1 MAAWRERLNGPGE
14 RAEDGTTGDGADRR
28 QRGDGSGLETSAT
41 INEALSPWLGWL
53 DKAIVAVFVVEIAAR
68 LVAEGPAFFRRG
80 WNLFDFAVISITL
93 IPATGNLSVLR
104 ALRILRVLRLVSV
117 VPQMRKVVEA
127 LLHAIP
133 GLGSIS
139 SLLLLVFYVGA
150 VMATRMFGEAFP
162 EWFGSVGASMY
173 SLFQIMTLESWSMGI
188 VRPVMGNLRLGVG
201 LLRAF
206 HPADELRGAEPLH
219 RCHRRCH
226 ADPAHG
232 GPGRDGGGAP
242 AGDGRPKPP
251 SSQRNWKASAAKSG
265 PSRRKSGGQGT
276 MAVDSAAS
284 SQPGRHHLTDAGHR

>member
-1 MAAWRERLNGPGE
+1 MAAWRERLNGLVCSPKTE
-14 RAEDGTTGDGADRR
+14 RLVTALIVVNAVTL
-28 QRGDGSGLETSAT
+28 GLETSAT

-68 LVAEGPAFFRRG
+68 LVAQGPAFFKRG
-80 WNLFDFAVISITL
+80 WNLFDFAVIAVTL
-93 IPATGNLSVLR
+93 LPATGNLSVLR

-188 VRPVMGNLRLGVG
+188 VRPVMETFDWAWAFFVPFILLTSFAVLNLFIAVIVDAMQTLHMADREETTAVLRQVTEAEASFLATELEGLRSEIRALKDEIGRGSGN
-201 LLRAF
+201 
-206 HPADELRGAEPLH
+206 
-219 RCHRRCH
+219 
-226 ADPAHG
+226 G
-232 GPGRDGGGAP
+232 G
-242 AGDGRPKPP
+242 
-251 SSQRNWKASAAKSG
+251 S
-265 PSRRKSGGQGT
+265 
-276 MAVDSAAS
+276 
-284 SQPGRHHLTDAGHR
+284 

>member
-1 MAAWRERLNGPGE
+1 MAAWRERLNGLVSSPKTE
-14 RAEDGTTGDGADRR
+14 RLVTALIVVNAVTL
-28 QRGDGSGLETSAT
+28 GLETSAT

-162 EWFGSVGASMY
+162 EWFGSVGESMY

-188 VRPVMGNLRLGVG
+188 VRPVMETFDWAWAFFVPFILLTSFAVLNLFIAVIVDAMQTLHTADREETEAVLREVTEAEASFLATELEGLRSEIRALKEEIGRGSGNT
-201 LLRAF
+201 
-206 HPADELRGAEPLH
+206 
-219 RCHRRCH
+219 
-226 ADPAHG
+226 
-232 GPGRDGGGAP
+232 GP
-242 AGDGRPKPP
+242 
-251 SSQRNWKASAAKSG
+251 
-265 PSRRKSGGQGT
+265 
-276 MAVDSAAS
+276 
-284 SQPGRHHLTDAGHR
+284 

>member
-1 MAAWRERLNGPGE
+1 MAAWRERLNGLVSSPKTE
-14 RAEDGTTGDGADRR
+14 RLVTVLIVVNAVTL
-28 QRGDGSGLETSAT
+28 GLETSAT

-68 LVAEGPAFFRRG
+68 LVAQGPAFFRGG

-162 EWFGSVGASMY
+162 EWFGSVGESMY

-188 VRPVMGNLRLGVG
+188 VRPVMETFDWAWAFFVPFILLTSFAVLNLFIAVIVDAMQTLHTADREETEAVLRQVTEAEASFLATELEGLRSEIRALKEEIGRGSGN
-201 LLRAF
+201 
-206 HPADELRGAEPLH
+206 
-219 RCHRRCH
+219 
-226 ADPAHG
+226 G
-232 GPGRDGGGAP
+232 GP
-242 AGDGRPKPP
+242 
-251 SSQRNWKASAAKSG
+251 
-265 PSRRKSGGQGT
+265 
-276 MAVDSAAS
+276 
-284 SQPGRHHLTDAGHR
+284 

>member
-1 MAAWRERLNGPGE
+1 MAAWRERLNGLVCSPKTE
-14 RAEDGTTGDGADRR
+14 RLVTALIVVNAVTL
-28 QRGDGSGLETSAT
+28 GLETSAT

-68 LVAEGPAFFRRG
+68 LVAQGPAFFKRG

-162 EWFGSVGASMY
+162 EWFGSIGASMY

-188 VRPVMGNLRLGVG
+188 VRPVMETFDWAWAFFVPFILLTSFAVLNLFIAVIVDAMQTLHTADREETEAVLRQVTEAEASFLATELEG
-201 LLRAF
+201 LRSEIRALK
-206 HPADELRGAEPLH
+206 EEIGRTGSN
-219 RCHRRCH
+219 
-226 ADPAHG
+226 G
-232 GPGRDGGGAP
+232 GR
-242 AGDGRPKPP
+242 
-251 SSQRNWKASAAKSG
+251 
-265 PSRRKSGGQGT
+265 
-276 MAVDSAAS
+276 
-284 SQPGRHHLTDAGHR
+284 

>member
-1 MAAWRERLNGPGE
+1 MAVWRGRLNEFVCSPKTERLVTVLIVVN
-14 RAEDGTTGDGADRR
+14 AVTL
-28 QRGDGSGLETSAT
+28 GLETSAT

-68 LVAEGPAFFRRG
+68 LVAQGPAFFKRG
-80 WNLFDFAVISITL
+80 WNLFDFAVIAVTL
-93 IPATGNLSVLR
+93 LPATGNLSVLR

-162 EWFGSVGASMY
+162 EWFGSIGASMY

-188 VRPVMGNLRLGVG
+188 VRPVMETFDWAWAFFVPFILLTSFAVLNLFIAVIVDAMQTLHTADREETTAALRQVTEAEASFLATELEG
-201 LLRAF
+201 LRSEIRALK
-206 HPADELRGAEPLH
+206 EEIGRGS
-219 RCHRRCH
+219 
-226 ADPAHG
+226 
-232 GPGRDGGGAP
+232 DG
-242 AGDGRPKPP
+242 DR
-251 SSQRNWKASAAKSG
+251 
-265 PSRRKSGGQGT
+265 
-276 MAVDSAAS
+276 
-284 SQPGRHHLTDAGHR
+284 

>member
-1 MAAWRERLNGPGE
+1 MAAWRERLNGLVSSPKTE
-14 RAEDGTTGDGADRR
+14 RLVTALIVVNAVTL
-28 QRGDGSGLETSAT
+28 GLETSAT

-162 EWFGSVGASMY
+162 EWFGSVGESMY

-188 VRPVMGNLRLGVG
+188 VRPVMETFDWAWAFFVPFILLTSFAVLNLFIAVIVDAMQTLHTADRVETEAVPRQVTEAEASFLATELEGLRSEIRALKEEIGRGNSN
-201 LLRAF
+201 
-206 HPADELRGAEPLH
+206 
-219 RCHRRCH
+219 
-226 ADPAHG
+226 G
-232 GPGRDGGGAP
+232 GP
-242 AGDGRPKPP
+242 
-251 SSQRNWKASAAKSG
+251 
-265 PSRRKSGGQGT
+265 
-276 MAVDSAAS
+276 
-284 SQPGRHHLTDAGHR
+284 

>member
-1 MAAWRERLNGPGE
+1 MAAWRERLSGLVSAPKTE
-14 RAEDGTTGDGADRR
+14 RLVTALIVVNAVTL
-28 QRGDGSGLETSAT
+28 GLETSAT

-162 EWFGSVGASMY
+162 EWFGSVGESMY

-188 VRPVMGNLRLGVG
+188 VRPVMETFDWAWAFFVPFILLTSFAVLNLFIAVIVDAMQTLHTADREETEAVLRQVTEAEASFLATELEGLRSEIRALKEEIGRGSGNT
-201 LLRAF
+201 
-206 HPADELRGAEPLH
+206 
-219 RCHRRCH
+219 
-226 ADPAHG
+226 
-232 GPGRDGGGAP
+232 GP
-242 AGDGRPKPP
+242 
-251 SSQRNWKASAAKSG
+251 
-265 PSRRKSGGQGT
+265 
-276 MAVDSAAS
+276 
-284 SQPGRHHLTDAGHR
+284 

>member
-1 MAAWRERLNGPGE
+1 MAAWRERLNGLVSSPKTE
-14 RAEDGTTGDGADRR
+14 RLVTALIVVNAVTL
-28 QRGDGSGLETSAT
+28 GLETSAT

-162 EWFGSVGASMY
+162 EWFGSVGESMY

-188 VRPVMGNLRLGVG
+188 VRPVMETFDWAWAFFVPFILLTSFAVLNLFIAVIVDAMQTLHTADREETQAVLRQVTEAEASFLATELEGLRSEIRALKEEIGRGSGN
-201 LLRAF
+201 
-206 HPADELRGAEPLH
+206 
-219 RCHRRCH
+219 
-226 ADPAHG
+226 G
-232 GPGRDGGGAP
+232 GP
-242 AGDGRPKPP
+242 
-251 SSQRNWKASAAKSG
+251 
-265 PSRRKSGGQGT
+265 
-276 MAVDSAAS
+276 
-284 SQPGRHHLTDAGHR
+284 

>member
-1 MAAWRERLNGPGE
+1 MAAWRERLNGLVCSPKTE
-14 RAEDGTTGDGADRR
+14 RLVTALIVINAVTL
-28 QRGDGSGLETSAT
+28 GLETSAT

-68 LVAEGPAFFRRG
+68 LVAEGPSFFKRG
-80 WNLFDFAVISITL
+80 WNLFDFAVIAVTL

-162 EWFGSVGASMY
+162 EWFGSVGESMY

-188 VRPVMGNLRLGVG
+188 VRPVMETFDWAWAFFVPFILLTSFAVLNLFIAVIVDAMQTLHTADREETTAVLRQVTEAEASFLATELEG
-201 LLRAF
+201 LRSEIRALKEEIGR
-206 HPADELRGAEPLH
+206 AGSN
-219 RCHRRCH
+219 
-226 ADPAHG
+226 G
-232 GPGRDGGGAP
+232 G
-242 AGDGRPKPP
+242 
-251 SSQRNWKASAAKSG
+251 S
-265 PSRRKSGGQGT
+265 
-276 MAVDSAAS
+276 
-284 SQPGRHHLTDAGHR
+284 

>member
-1 MAAWRERLNGPGE
+1 MAVWRGRLNDFVCSPRTERLVTVLIVVN
-14 RAEDGTTGDGADRR
+14 AVTL
-28 QRGDGSGLETSAT
+28 GLETSAT

-68 LVAEGPAFFRRG
+68 LVAQGPAFFKRG
-80 WNLFDFAVISITL
+80 WNLFDFAVIAVTL
-93 IPATGNLSVLR
+93 LPATGNLSVLR

-162 EWFGSVGASMY
+162 EWFGSIGASMY

-188 VRPVMGNLRLGVG
+188 VRPVMETFDWAWAFFVPFILLTSFAVLNLFIAVIVDAMQTLHTADREETTAVLRQVTEAEASFLATELEG
-201 LLRAF
+201 LRSEIRALK
-206 HPADELRGAEPLH
+206 EEI
-219 RCHRRCH
+219 
-226 ADPAHG
+226 
-232 GPGRDGGGAP
+232 GRAGSDG
-242 AGDGRPKPP
+242 DR
-251 SSQRNWKASAAKSG
+251 
-265 PSRRKSGGQGT
+265 
-276 MAVDSAAS
+276 
-284 SQPGRHHLTDAGHR
+284 

>member
-1 MAAWRERLNGPGE
+1 MAAWRKQLNGLVSSPKTERLVTALIVVN
-14 RAEDGTTGDGADRR
+14 AVTL
-28 QRGDGSGLETSAT
+28 GLETSAS
-41 INEALSPWLGWL
+41 IDAALSPWLGWL

-68 LVAEGPAFFRRG
+68 LLAQGPAFFRGG

-188 VRPVMGNLRLGVG
+188 VRPVMETFDWAWAFFVPFILLTSFAVLNLFIAVIVDAMQTLHSADREETEAVLRQVTEAEAAFLATELEGLRTEIRALKEEIGRAGGN
-201 LLRAF
+201 
-206 HPADELRGAEPLH
+206 
-219 RCHRRCH
+219 
-226 ADPAHG
+226 
-232 GPGRDGGGAP
+232 GR
-242 AGDGRPKPP
+242 
-251 SSQRNWKASAAKSG
+251 S
-265 PSRRKSGGQGT
+265 
-276 MAVDSAAS
+276 
-284 SQPGRHHLTDAGHR
+284 

>member
-1 MAAWRERLNGPGE
+1 MRYYSRLRSKLRDLVRSPKIERLVTVLIVVN
-14 RAEDGTTGDGADRR
+14 AVTL
-28 QRGDGSGLETSAT
+28 GLETSES

-68 LVAEGPAFFRRG
+68 LLAEGPAFFKRG

-162 EWFGSVGASMY
+162 EWFGSIGASMY

-188 VRPVMGNLRLGVG
+188 VRPVMETFDWAWAFFVPFILLTSFAVLNLFIAVIVDAMQTLHTADREETEAVLRQVTEAEASFLAAELEGLRSEIRALKEELG
-201 LLRAF
+201 RA
-206 HPADELRGAEPLH
+206 GSN
-219 RCHRRCH
+219 
-226 ADPAHG
+226 G
-232 GPGRDGGGAP
+232 GR
-242 AGDGRPKPP
+242 
-251 SSQRNWKASAAKSG
+251 Q
-265 PSRRKSGGQGT
+265 
-276 MAVDSAAS
+276 
-284 SQPGRHHLTDAGHR
+284 

>member
-1 MAAWRERLNGPGE
+1 MAVWRERLNDLVSSPKTE
-14 RAEDGTTGDGADRR
+14 RLVTVLIVVNAVTL
-28 QRGDGSGLETSAT
+28 GLETSAT

-68 LVAEGPAFFRRG
+68 LVAQGPAFFKRG

-162 EWFGSVGASMY
+162 EWFGSIGASMY

-188 VRPVMGNLRLGVG
+188 VRPVMETFDWAWAFFVPFILLTSFAVLNLFIAVIVDAMQTLHTADREETTAVLRQVTEAEASFLATELEG
-201 LLRAF
+201 LRSEIRALK
-206 HPADELRGAEPLH
+206 EEI
-219 RCHRRCH
+219 
-226 ADPAHG
+226 
-232 GPGRDGGGAP
+232 GRTGSN
-242 AGDGRPKPP
+242 GDR
-251 SSQRNWKASAAKSG
+251 
-265 PSRRKSGGQGT
+265 
-276 MAVDSAAS
+276 
-284 SQPGRHHLTDAGHR
+284 

>member
-1 MAAWRERLNGPGE
+1 MAAWRERLNGLVSSPKTE
-14 RAEDGTTGDGADRR
+14 RLVTALIVVNAVTL
-28 QRGDGSGLETSAT
+28 GLETSAT

-162 EWFGSVGASMY
+162 EWFGSVGESMY

-188 VRPVMGNLRLGVG
+188 VRPVMETFDWAWAFFVPFILLTSFAVLNLFIAVIVDAMQTLHTADREETEAVLRQVTEAEASFLATELEGLRSEIRALKEEIGRGSGNT
-201 LLRAF
+201 
-206 HPADELRGAEPLH
+206 
-219 RCHRRCH
+219 
-226 ADPAHG
+226 
-232 GPGRDGGGAP
+232 GP
-242 AGDGRPKPP
+242 
-251 SSQRNWKASAAKSG
+251 
-265 PSRRKSGGQGT
+265 
-276 MAVDSAAS
+276 
-284 SQPGRHHLTDAGHR
+284 

>member
-1 MAAWRERLNGPGE
+1 MAAWRKRLNGLVCSPKTE
-14 RAEDGTTGDGADRR
+14 RLVTALIVVNAVTL
-28 QRGDGSGLETSAT
+28 GLETSAT
-41 INEALSPWLGWL
+41 INEALSPWIGWL
-53 DKAIVAVFVVEIAAR
+53 DKAIVAVFVIEIAAR
-68 LVAEGPAFFRRG
+68 LVAEGPSFFRRG
-80 WNLFDFAVISITL
+80 WNLFDFAVISVTL

-188 VRPVMGNLRLGVG
+188 VRPVMETFDWAWAFFVPFILLTSFAVLNLFIAVIVDAMQTLHTADREETTAVLRQVTEAEASFLATELEGLRSEIRALKEEIGRGSGN
-201 LLRAF
+201 
-206 HPADELRGAEPLH
+206 
-219 RCHRRCH
+219 
-226 ADPAHG
+226 G
-232 GPGRDGGGAP
+232 G
-242 AGDGRPKPP
+242 
-251 SSQRNWKASAAKSG
+251 S
-265 PSRRKSGGQGT
+265 
-276 MAVDSAAS
+276 
-284 SQPGRHHLTDAGHR
+284 

>member
-1 MAAWRERLNGPGE
+1 MAAWRERLNGLVCSPKTE
-14 RAEDGTTGDGADRR
+14 RLVTALIVVNAVTL
-28 QRGDGSGLETSAT
+28 GLETSAT
-41 INEALSPWLGWL
+41 INEALSPWLGRL

-68 LVAEGPAFFRRG
+68 LVAQGPAFFKRG
-80 WNLFDFAVISITL
+80 WNLFDFAVIAVTL
-93 IPATGNLSVLR
+93 LPATGNLSVLR

-188 VRPVMGNLRLGVG
+188 VRPVMETFDWAWAFFVPFILLTSFAVLNLFIAVIVDAMQTLHTADREETEAVLRQVTEAEASFLATELEG
-201 LLRAF
+201 LRSEIRALK
-206 HPADELRGAEPLH
+206 EEI
-219 RCHRRCH
+219 
-226 ADPAHG
+226 
-232 GPGRDGGGAP
+232 GRTGSN
-242 AGDGRPKPP
+242 GDR
-251 SSQRNWKASAAKSG
+251 
-265 PSRRKSGGQGT
+265 
-276 MAVDSAAS
+276 
-284 SQPGRHHLTDAGHR
+284 

>member
-1 MAAWRERLNGPGE
+1 MAAWRERLNGLVCSPKTE
-14 RAEDGTTGDGADRR
+14 RLVTALIVVNAVTL
-28 QRGDGSGLETSAT
+28 GLETSAT

-53 DKAIVAVFVVEIAAR
+53 DKAIVAVFVIEIAAR
-68 LVAEGPAFFRRG
+68 LVAEGPSFFKRG

-188 VRPVMGNLRLGVG
+188 VRPVMETFDWAWAFFVPFILLTSFAVLNLFIAVIVDAMQTLHTADREETTAALRQVTEAEASFLATELEG
-201 LLRAF
+201 LRSEIRALK
-206 HPADELRGAEPLH
+206 EEIGRGS
-219 RCHRRCH
+219 
-226 ADPAHG
+226 G
-232 GPGRDGGGAP
+232 DGG
-242 AGDGRPKPP
+242 
-251 SSQRNWKASAAKSG
+251 S
-265 PSRRKSGGQGT
+265 
-276 MAVDSAAS
+276 
-284 SQPGRHHLTDAGHR
+284 

>member
-1 MAAWRERLNGPGE
+1 MRYYSMLSSRLRDLTESPKTERLITVLIVVN
-14 RAEDGTTGDGADRR
+14 AVTL
-28 QRGDGSGLETSAT
+28 GLETSES
-41 INEALSPWLGWL
+41 INEALSPWIGWF

-68 LVAEGPAFFRRG
+68 LVAQGPAFFKRG
-80 WNLFDFAVISITL
+80 WNLFDFAVISVTL

-162 EWFGSVGASMY
+162 EWFGTIGASMY

-188 VRPVMGNLRLGVG
+188 VRPVMETFGWAWAFFVPFILLTSFAVLNLFIAVIVDAMQTLHTADREETQAALRQVTEAEASFLATELEG
-201 LLRAF
+201 LRNEIRALK
-206 HPADELRGAEPLH
+206 EEIGRKGSGA
-219 RCHRRCH
+219 
-226 ADPAHG
+226 
-232 GPGRDGGGAP
+232 
-242 AGDGRPKPP
+242 
-251 SSQRNWKASAAKSG
+251 S
-265 PSRRKSGGQGT
+265 
-276 MAVDSAAS
+276 
-284 SQPGRHHLTDAGHR
+284 

>member
-1 MAAWRERLNGPGE
+1 MAVWRKRLNDLVCSPKTERLVTALIVVN
-14 RAEDGTTGDGADRR
+14 AVTL
-28 QRGDGSGLETSAT
+28 GLETSVS

-53 DKAIVAVFVVEIAAR
+53 DRAIVAVFVVEIAAR
-68 LVAEGPAFFRRG
+68 LVAQGPAFFKRG

-162 EWFGSVGASMY
+162 EWFGSIGASMY

-188 VRPVMGNLRLGVG
+188 VRPVMETFDWAWAFFVPFILLTSFAVLNLFIAVIVDAMQTLHTADREETEAVLRQVTEAEAAFLATELEG
-201 LLRAF
+201 LRTEIRALK
-206 HPADELRGAEPLH
+206 EEI
-219 RCHRRCH
+219 
-226 ADPAHG
+226 
-232 GPGRDGGGAP
+232 GR
-242 AGDGRPKPP
+242 AGSNG
-251 SSQRNWKASAAKSG
+251 SS
-265 PSRRKSGGQGT
+265 
-276 MAVDSAAS
+276 
-284 SQPGRHHLTDAGHR
+284 

>member
-1 MAAWRERLNGPGE
+1 MAAWRERLNGLVCSPKTE
-14 RAEDGTTGDGADRR
+14 RLVTALIVVNAVTL
-28 QRGDGSGLETSAT
+28 GLETSAT

-68 LVAEGPAFFRRG
+68 LVAQGPAFFKRG

-188 VRPVMGNLRLGVG
+188 VRPVMETFDWAWAFFVPFILLTSFAVLNLFIAVIVDAMQTLHTADREETTAVLRQVTEAEASFLATELEG
-201 LLRAF
+201 LRSEIRALK
-206 HPADELRGAEPLH
+206 EEIGRGS
-219 RCHRRCH
+219 
-226 ADPAHG
+226 G
-232 GPGRDGGGAP
+232 DGG
-242 AGDGRPKPP
+242 
-251 SSQRNWKASAAKSG
+251 S
-265 PSRRKSGGQGT
+265 
-276 MAVDSAAS
+276 
-284 SQPGRHHLTDAGHR
+284 

>member
-1 MAAWRERLNGPGE
+1 MAAWRERLNGLVSSPKTE
-14 RAEDGTTGDGADRR
+14 RLVTALIVVNAVTL
-28 QRGDGSGLETSAT
+28 GLETSAT

-68 LVAEGPAFFRRG
+68 LVAQGPAFFRGG

-162 EWFGSVGASMY
+162 EWFGSIGASMY

-188 VRPVMGNLRLGVG
+188 VRPVMETFDWAWAFFVPFILLTSFAVLNLFIAVIVDAMQTLHTADREETEAVLRQVTEAEASFLATELEG
-201 LLRAF
+201 LRSEIRALKEEIGR
-206 HPADELRGAEPLH
+206 AGSN
-219 RCHRRCH
+219 
-226 ADPAHG
+226 DP
-232 GPGRDGGGAP
+232 
-242 AGDGRPKPP
+242 
-251 SSQRNWKASAAKSG
+251 
-265 PSRRKSGGQGT
+265 
-276 MAVDSAAS
+276 
-284 SQPGRHHLTDAGHR
+284 

>member
-1 MAAWRERLNGPGE
+1 MAVWRGRLNEFVCSPKTERLVTVLIVVN
-14 RAEDGTTGDGADRR
+14 AVTL
-28 QRGDGSGLETSAT
+28 GLETSAT

-68 LVAEGPAFFRRG
+68 LVAQGPAFFKRG
-80 WNLFDFAVISITL
+80 WNLFDFVVIAVTL
-93 IPATGNLSVLR
+93 LPATGNLSVLR

-188 VRPVMGNLRLGVG
+188 VRPVMETFDWAWAFFVPFILLTSFAVLNLFIAVIVDAMQTLHTADREETEAVLRQVTEAEASFLATELEG
-201 LLRAF
+201 LRSEIRALK
-206 HPADELRGAEPLH
+206 EEI
-219 RCHRRCH
+219 
-226 ADPAHG
+226 
-232 GPGRDGGGAP
+232 GRAGSDG
-242 AGDGRPKPP
+242 DR
-251 SSQRNWKASAAKSG
+251 
-265 PSRRKSGGQGT
+265 
-276 MAVDSAAS
+276 
-284 SQPGRHHLTDAGHR
+284 